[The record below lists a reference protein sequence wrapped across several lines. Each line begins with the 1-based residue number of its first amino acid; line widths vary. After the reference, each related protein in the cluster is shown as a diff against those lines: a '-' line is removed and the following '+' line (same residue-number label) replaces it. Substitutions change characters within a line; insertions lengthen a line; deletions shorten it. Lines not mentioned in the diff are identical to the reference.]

1 MIFTTKVKL
10 GSRTIA
16 PRINATRTIAPQDDW
31 IITLQIIAR
40 QKIAPGLLVQMILPS
55 KILYVFHKKCSSFLA
70 NLRKHH
76 VPDKNISF
84 THFFDWQLYLTIWPT
99 ISSPLMLEQN
109 SYISTKMLRNV
120 FAYLESINSVV
131 YTRGSDQSRCIIT
144 LENLNVSLKLSLLAR
159 MWNCLYHT
167 VMNR

>member
-1 MIFTTKVKL
+1 MPGRKLPPVYWPRWFFQAKYFMSFTKNV
-10 GSRTIA
+10 
-16 PRINATRTIAPQDDW
+16 
-31 IITLQIIAR
+31 
-40 QKIAPGLLVQMILPS
+40 
-55 KILYVFHKKCSSFLA
+55 SSFLA

-131 YTRGSDQSRCIIT
+131 YTRGSDQSRRIIT